1 MPRDRPRAGGQ
12 RVRIVQISD
21 IHVGSGLFR
30 PELLEAAIEETNALG
45 PDLVAIAGD
54 LTMEG
59 YRWEFEEARGY
70 LDRLECENVVVVPGN
85 HDAKNVGYRHFED
98 FFGLREGAVTVSIT
112 EGEAKVVAIDST
124 KPDLDEGEVGRE
136 HYAWIDS
143 EFRNWDRGPKIV
155 IVHHHILAVP
165 GTGRDVNNLRDA
177 GDVMAIFRELKV
189 DMVLSGHR
197 HVPYVWSISGVRIVH
212 SGTASS
218 LRVRGTMPPS
228 YTVIEFDEEGVRIPL
243 KQPAK
248 GKDGEDPLASFSRQA
263 VTSSQFHPDPG
274 RFVLYDQLPFLS
286 PDIDSTPPASAGGSP
301 L

>member
-1 MPRDRPRAGGQ
+1 M
-12 RVRIVQISD
+12 RIVQMSD

-30 PELLEAAIEETNALG
+30 PELLDAAIEETNELE

-59 YRWEFEEARGY
+59 YRWEFEEARAY
-70 LDRLECENVVVVPGN
+70 LDRIECPNVVVIPGN
-85 HDAKNVGYRHFED
+85 HDAKNVGYRHFEE
-98 FFGLREGAVTVSIT
+98 FFGMREGTAIVAVP

-143 EFRNWDRGPKIV
+143 EFRNWDRGPRIV
-155 IVHHHILAVP
+155 MIHHHILAVP

-177 GDVMAIFRELKV
+177 GDVMAILRELKV

-197 HVPYVWSISGVRIVH
+197 HVPYVWSISGVRIIH

-218 LRVRGTMPPS
+218 MRVRGTMPPS
-228 YTVIEFDEEGVRIPL
+228 YNVIELDEESVRIRL
-243 KQPAK
+243 KQPGK
-248 GKDGEDPLASFSRQA
+248 GKEGEEPLASFSRRP
-263 VTSSQFHPDPG
+263 VTTSEFYPDFD
-274 RFVLYDQLPFLS
+274 RFVIFDRLPFLKPATDEPS
-286 PDIDSTPPASAGGSP
+286 PPASAGGP
-301 L
+301 KQ

>member
-1 MPRDRPRAGGQ
+1 M
-12 RVRIVQISD
+12 RIVQISD

-30 PELLEAAIEETNALG
+30 PELLDAAIEETNALE

-59 YRWEFEEARGY
+59 YRWEFEEAKGY
-70 LDRLECENVVVVPGN
+70 LDRLECQNVVVVPGN
-85 HDAKNVGYRHFED
+85 HDAKNVGYRHFEEY
-98 FFGLREGAVTVSIT
+98 FGLREGAVTVNVP
-112 EGEAKVVAIDST
+112 EGEAKIVALDST
-124 KPDLDEGEVGRE
+124 KPDLDEGEIGRE

-143 EFRNWDRGPKIV
+143 EFRNWERGPKIV

-197 HVPYVWSISGVRIVH
+197 HVPYVWSISGVRVVH

-218 LRVRGTMPPS
+218 MRVRGTMPPS
-228 YTVIEFDEEGVRIPL
+228 YNVIEIDDQSVRITL

-248 GKDGEDPLASFSRQA
+248 GKEGEDPLASFARAPVS
-263 VTSSQFHPDPG
+263 TSEFYPDFE
-274 RFVLYDQLPFLS
+274 RFVLYDRLPFIKL
-286 PDIDSTPPASAGGSP
+286 PTNE
-301 L
+301 

>member
-1 MPRDRPRAGGQ
+1 M
-12 RVRIVQISD
+12 RIVQISD
-21 IHVGSGLFR
+21 IHVGAGLFR
-30 PELLEAAIEETNALG
+30 PELLDAAIEETNALE

-59 YRWEFEEARGY
+59 YRWEFEEAKGY
-70 LDRLECENVVVVPGN
+70 LDRLECQNVVVVPGN
-85 HDAKNVGYRHFED
+85 HDAKNVGYRHFEE
-98 FFGLREGAVTVSIT
+98 FFGLREGAVTVNVP
-112 EGEAKVVAIDST
+112 EGEAKIVALDST
-124 KPDLDEGEVGRE
+124 KPDLDEGEIGRE

-143 EFRNWDRGPKIV
+143 EFRNWERGPKIV

-197 HVPYVWSISGVRIVH
+197 HVPYVWSISGVRVVH

-218 LRVRGTMPPS
+218 MRVRGTMPPS
-228 YTVIEFDEEGVRIPL
+228 YNVIEIDDQSVRITL

-248 GKDGEDPLASFSRQA
+248 GKEGEDPLASFARAPVS
-263 VTSSQFHPDPG
+263 TSEFYPDFE
-274 RFVLYDQLPFLS
+274 RFVLYDRLPFIKLPTDTS
-286 PDIDSTPPASAGGSP
+286 SD
-301 L
+301 

>member
-1 MPRDRPRAGGQ
+1 
-12 RVRIVQISD
+12 VRIVQISD

-30 PELLEAAIEETNALG
+30 PELLDAAIEETNALQ

-59 YRWEFEEARGY
+59 YRWEFEEAKGY
-70 LDRLECENVVVVPGN
+70 LDRLECQNVVVVPGN
-85 HDAKNVGYRHFED
+85 HDAKNVGYRHFEE
-98 FFGLREGAVTVSIT
+98 FFGLREGAVTVNVP
-112 EGEAKVVAIDST
+112 EGEAKIVALDST

-143 EFRNWDRGPKIV
+143 EFRNWERGPKIV

-197 HVPYVWSISGVRIVH
+197 HVPYVWSISGVRVVH

-218 LRVRGTMPPS
+218 MRVRGTMPPS
-228 YTVIEFDEEGVRIPL
+228 YNVIEIDDQSVRITL

-248 GKDGEDPLASFSRQA
+248 GKEGEDPLASFARAPVS
-263 VTSSQFHPDPG
+263 TSEFYPDFE
-274 RFVLYDQLPFLS
+274 RFVLYDRLPFIKL
-286 PDIDSTPPASAGGSP
+286 PTDE
-301 L
+301 

>member
-1 MPRDRPRAGGQ
+1 
-12 RVRIVQISD
+12 VRIVQISD

-30 PELLEAAIEETNALG
+30 PELLDAAIEETNALE

-59 YRWEFEEARGY
+59 YRWEFEEAKGY
-70 LDRLECENVVVVPGN
+70 LDRLECQNVVVVPGN
-85 HDAKNVGYRHFED
+85 HDAKNVGYRHFEE
-98 FFGLREGAVTVSIT
+98 FFGLREGAVTVNVP
-112 EGEAKVVAIDST
+112 EGEAKIVALDST
-124 KPDLDEGEVGRE
+124 KPDLDEGEIGRE

-143 EFRNWDRGPKIV
+143 EFRNWERGPKIV

-197 HVPYVWSISGVRIVH
+197 HVPYVWSISGVRVVH

-218 LRVRGTMPPS
+218 MRVRGTMPPS
-228 YTVIEFDEEGVRIPL
+228 YNVIEIDDQSVRITL

-248 GKDGEDPLASFSRQA
+248 GKEGEDPLASFARAPVS
-263 VTSSQFHPDPG
+263 TSEFYPDFE
-274 RFVLYDQLPFLS
+274 RFVLYDRLPFIKL
-286 PDIDSTPPASAGGSP
+286 PTNE
-301 L
+301 

>member
-1 MPRDRPRAGGQ
+1 L
-12 RVRIVQISD
+12 RIVQMSD

-30 PELLEAAIEETNALG
+30 PDLLEAAIEETNELE
-45 PDLVAIAGD
+45 PDLVAVAGD

-59 YRWEFEEARGY
+59 YRWEFEEAKGY
-70 LDRLECENVVVVPGN
+70 LDRLECPNVVVIPGN
-85 HDAKNVGYRHFED
+85 HDARNVGYRHFED
-98 FFGLREGAVTVSIT
+98 FFGLREGAVTVPIAD
-112 EGEAKVVAIDST
+112 GEAKIVALDST

-143 EFRNWDRGPKIV
+143 ELRGWNRGPKIV

-177 GDVMAIFRELKV
+177 GDVMAILRELKV

-218 LRVRGTMPPS
+218 MRVRGTMPPS
-228 YTVIEFDEEGVRIPL
+228 YNVIELDEESVRITL
-243 KQPAK
+243 KQPGK
-248 GKDGEDPLASFSRQA
+248 GEEGEDPLASFSREP
-263 VTSSQFHPDPG
+263 VTTSQFYPDFE
-274 RFVLYDQLPFLS
+274 RFVLYDRLPFLK
-286 PDIDSTPPASAGGSP
+286 PIIDNSSPASAEGGEGGP
-301 L
+301 KR

>member
-1 MPRDRPRAGGQ
+1 MK
-12 RVRIVQISD
+12 IVQMSD

-30 PELLEAAIEETNALG
+30 PDLLEAAIEETNALE

-59 YRWEFEEARGY
+59 YRWEFEAAKGY
-70 LDRLECENVVVVPGN
+70 LDRLECPNVVVVPGN
-85 HDAKNVGYRHFED
+85 HDAKNVGYRHFEE
-98 FFGLREGAVTVSIT
+98 FFGLREGTATVSLRD
-112 EGEAKVVAIDST
+112 GEAKIVALDST
-124 KPDLDEGEVGRE
+124 KPDLDEGEIGRE

-143 EFRNWDRGPKIV
+143 EFRGWDRGPKIV

-218 LRVRGTMPPS
+218 MRVRGTMPPS
-228 YTVIEFDEEGVRIPL
+228 YNIIEFDEGSVRITL
-243 KQPAK
+243 KQPGK
-248 GKDGEDPLASFSRQA
+248 GKGGEDPLASFSRQP
-263 VTSSQFHPDPG
+263 VTSSEFYPDFE
-274 RFVLYDQLPFLS
+274 RFVLYDRLPFLRPYIDRS
-286 PDIDSTPPASAGGSP
+286 PPAASAGGGEGGP
-301 L
+301 KR

>member
-1 MPRDRPRAGGQ
+1 
-12 RVRIVQISD
+12 VRIVQISD

-30 PELLEAAIEETNALG
+30 PELLDAAIEETNALE

-54 LTMEG
+54 LTTEG
-59 YRWEFEEARGY
+59 YRWEFEEAKGY
-70 LDRLECENVVVVPGN
+70 LDRLECQNVVVVPGN
-85 HDAKNVGYRHFED
+85 HDAKNVGYRHFEE
-98 FFGLREGAVTVSIT
+98 FFGLREGAVTVNVP
-112 EGEAKVVAIDST
+112 EGEAKIVALDST
-124 KPDLDEGEVGRE
+124 KPDLDEGEIGRE

-143 EFRNWDRGPKIV
+143 EFRNWERGPKIV

-197 HVPYVWSISGVRIVH
+197 HVPYVWSISGVRVVH

-218 LRVRGTMPPS
+218 MRVRGTMPPS
-228 YTVIEFDEEGVRIPL
+228 YNVIEIDDQSVRITL

-248 GKDGEDPLASFSRQA
+248 GKEGEDPLASFARAPVS
-263 VTSSQFHPDPG
+263 TSEFYPDFE
-274 RFVLYDQLPFLS
+274 RFVLYDRLPFIKL
-286 PDIDSTPPASAGGSP
+286 PTDE
-301 L
+301 

>member
-1 MPRDRPRAGGQ
+1 
-12 RVRIVQISD
+12 VRIVQISD

-30 PELLEAAIEETNALG
+30 PELLDAAIEETNALE

-59 YRWEFEEARGY
+59 YRWEFEEAKGY
-70 LDRLECENVVVVPGN
+70 LDRLECQNVVVVPGN
-85 HDAKNVGYRHFED
+85 HDAKNVGYRHFEE
-98 FFGLREGAVTVSIT
+98 FFGLREGAVTVNVP
-112 EGEAKVVAIDST
+112 EGEAKIVALDST

-143 EFRNWDRGPKIV
+143 EFRNWERGPKIV

-197 HVPYVWSISGVRIVH
+197 HVPYVWSISGVRVVH

-218 LRVRGTMPPS
+218 MRVRGTMPPS
-228 YTVIEFDEEGVRIPL
+228 YNVIEIDDQSVRITL

-248 GKDGEDPLASFSRQA
+248 GKEGEDPLASFARAPVS
-263 VTSSQFHPDPG
+263 TSEFYPDFE
-274 RFVLYDQLPFLS
+274 RFVLYDRLPFIKL
-286 PDIDSTPPASAGGSP
+286 PTDE
-301 L
+301 

>member
-1 MPRDRPRAGGQ
+1 M
-12 RVRIVQISD
+12 RIVQISD

-30 PELLEAAIEETNALG
+30 PELLDAAIEETNALE

-59 YRWEFEEARGY
+59 YRWEFEEAKGY
-70 LDRLECENVVVVPGN
+70 LDRLECQNVVVVPGN
-85 HDAKNVGYRHFED
+85 HDAKNVGYRHFEE
-98 FFGLREGAVTVSIT
+98 FFGLREGAVTVNVP
-112 EGEAKVVAIDST
+112 EGEAKIVALDST
-124 KPDLDEGEVGRE
+124 KPDLDEGEIGRE

-143 EFRNWDRGPKIV
+143 EFRNWERGPKIV

-197 HVPYVWSISGVRIVH
+197 HVPYVWSISGVRVVH

-218 LRVRGTMPPS
+218 MRVRGTMPPS
-228 YTVIEFDEEGVRIPL
+228 YNVIEIDDQSVRITL

-248 GKDGEDPLASFSRQA
+248 GKEGEDPLASFARAPVS
-263 VTSSQFHPDPG
+263 TSEFYPDFEQ
-274 RFVLYDQLPFLS
+274 FVLYDRLPFIKL
-286 PDIDSTPPASAGGSP
+286 PTDE
-301 L
+301 

>member
-1 MPRDRPRAGGQ
+1 M
-12 RVRIVQISD
+12 RIVQISD
-21 IHVGSGLFR
+21 IHVGAGLFR
-30 PELLEAAIEETNALG
+30 PELLDAAIEETNALE

-59 YRWEFEEARGY
+59 YRWEFEEAKGY
-70 LDRLECENVVVVPGN
+70 LDRLECQNVVVVPGN
-85 HDAKNVGYRHFED
+85 HDAKNVGYRHFEE
-98 FFGLREGAVTVSIT
+98 FFGLREGAVTVNVP
-112 EGEAKVVAIDST
+112 EGEAKIVALDST
-124 KPDLDEGEVGRE
+124 KPDLDEGEIGRE

-143 EFRNWDRGPKIV
+143 EFRNWERGPKIV

-197 HVPYVWSISGVRIVH
+197 HVPYVWSISGVRVVH

-218 LRVRGTMPPS
+218 MRVRGTMPPS
-228 YTVIEFDEEGVRIPL
+228 YNVIEIDDQSVRITL

-248 GKDGEDPLASFSRQA
+248 GKEGEDPLASFARAPVS
-263 VTSSQFHPDPG
+263 TSEFYPDFD
-274 RFVLYDQLPFLS
+274 RFVLYDRLPFIKL
-286 PDIDSTPPASAGGSP
+286 PTNE
-301 L
+301 

>member
-1 MPRDRPRAGGQ
+1 M
-12 RVRIVQISD
+12 RIVQLSD

-30 PELLEAAIEETNALG
+30 PDLLEAAIDETNALD

-59 YRWEFEEARGY
+59 YRWEFEEAKEY
-70 LDRLECENVVVVPGN
+70 LDRIECENVVVIPGN

-98 FFGLREGAVTVSIT
+98 FFGLREGAVTVSVP
-112 EGEAKVVAIDST
+112 EGEAKIVALDST
-124 KPDLDEGEVGRE
+124 KPDLDEGEIGRE

-143 EFRNWDRGPKIV
+143 EFRGWDKGPRIV

-218 LRVRGTMPPS
+218 MRVRGTMPPS
-228 YTVIEFDEEGVRIPL
+228 YNVIDFDDESVHITL
-243 KQPAK
+243 KQPGK
-248 GKDGEDPLASFSRQA
+248 GAEGEDPLASFSRDP
-263 VTSSQFHPDPG
+263 VTTSKFYPDFG
-274 RFVLYDQLPFLS
+274 MFVLYDRLPFLKPHS
-286 PDIDSTPPASAGGSP
+286 NGDEV
-301 L
+301 